1 MNGPM
6 RKRLYK
12 MVAVRDGEYCRGC
25 SKLPSEGQLV
35 VDHRDNESSNNNPS
49 NLQLLCRR
57 CNFLKNPRK
66 EPVDLSVSE
75 SIHDG
80 TVTEIDIS
88 RRKEPLFRKFAIHA
102 VNEHDE
108 VPQNDIINAGAE
120 EIDISPAMAE
130 SARAVSAGTESS
142 GVAGPPSAAI
152 AVLAADGL
160 KASETCRRMLASCG
174 KRATAGRNPPA
185 VST

>member
-12 MVAVRDGEYCRGC
+12 LVAVRDGEYCRGC
-25 SKLPSEGQLV
+25 SKLPFEGQLV

-88 RRKEPLFRKFAIHA
+88 RRKEPLFRKFAIHV

-120 EIDISPAMAE
+120 EIGISPVT
-130 SARAVSAGTESS
+130 ARRYLDKMCS
-142 GVAGPPSAAI
+142 GKGIFERVNRVNTVVIRYKPIPP
-152 AVLAADGL
+152 GL
-160 KASETCRRMLASCG
+160 
-174 KRATAGRNPPA
+174 
-185 VST
+185 